1 MQPTLMKP
9 RNEEAFMQIKHV
21 CVVGGSGFIGRHVV
35 HQLDVAGYEVK
46 VLTRRRESAKHL
58 ILLPK
63 VDVVE
68 CDLMNDTALHD
79 ALRGCDA
86 VINLVGILHQSR
98 RATFERIHGELP
110 RRLASMCKTLGIK
123 RFIQVSAL
131 HASSAAPSI
140 YLRSKALGEAAL
152 KTSQLEWT
160 VFRPSVVFGEGDN
173 FLNLFAKMAKLLP
186 VIPLAVPTARF
197 QPVWVEDLANAI
209 VASVNDLHTY
219 HQTYDICGP
228 RIYTMKQLVEFTA
241 KSVGANPRII
251 GLSDRLAYLQALL
264 MEFLPVQLISRDNLL
279 SMEIDS
285 VSVNPFPELFGI
297 TPSAL
302 EAIAPYY
309 LTGATPRADYLRYR
323 VTAGR

>member
-1 MQPTLMKP
+1 M
-9 RNEEAFMQIKHV
+9 MQIKQV

-35 HQLDVAGYEVK
+35 HQLDSSGYKVR

-58 ILLPK
+58 ILLPN
-63 VDVVE
+63 VEVME
-68 CDLMNDTALHD
+68 CDLMNDGALND
-79 ALRGCDA
+79 ALKDCDA

-98 RATFERIHGELP
+98 RTTFERIHGELP
-110 RRLASMCKTLGIK
+110 RRLALECKNLGIK

-140 YLRSKALGEAAL
+140 YLRSKALAETAL
-152 KTSQLEWT
+152 KTSQLDWT
-160 VFRPSVVFGEGDN
+160 IFRPSVVFGAGDN
-173 FLNLFAKMAKLLP
+173 FLNLFAKMAKLMP
-186 VIPLAVPTARF
+186 IIPLAVPTARF
-197 QPVWVEDLANAI
+197 QPVWVEDLAKVVA
-209 VASVNDLHTY
+209 ASVDNLHTY

-228 RIYTMKQLVEFTA
+228 RIYTMKQLVEFAA
-241 KSVGANPRII
+241 KSVGENPRII
-251 GLSDRLAYLQALL
+251 GLSSRLSYLQALL

-285 VSVNPFPELFGI
+285 VSTQPFPALFGV
-297 TPSAL
+297 TPASL

-309 LTGATPRADYLRYR
+309 LTGATPRANYLRYR